1 MCVYLF
7 SDILYMIFMLLVE
20 CMAFMEFKT
29 FMAFMPFMS
38 AASTIAQL
46 AIAAR
51 LLAAEVVAEEGFA
64 EGFPPHGQMV
74 PRRNGALA
82 TAGALVRRIIC

>member
-1 MCVYLF
+1 MV
-7 SDILYMIFMLLVE
+7 SKLLVE

-74 PRRNGALA
+74 APCRNGALA